1 MIIYVTS
8 ILIVNYEGSIDIFN
22 NFYRLN
28 FVFES
33 LDLLLNEVSGD
44 LVILEI
50 CFDLNRESTLLS

>member
-8 ILIVNYEGSIDIFN
+8 ILIVNYEGSIDVFN